1 MEPWMLDPTEF
12 TPLNVSMFGKR
23 YVKRWQ
29 ASVKQ
34 YRTYD
39 YWRQLFWTAA
49 ISRFEWEG
57 LPDGIDSRYLET
69 LLCGYGSF
77 AATKRSTSGVLTYWC
92 GRMNP
97 VGNLDLYRN
106 PNTIDVYTPNGQRQR
121 RHCNWWFKH
130 VGNQYG
136 TKTVVMPADA
146 VICWDNLTRFPTLQL
161 IDRQAQ
167 RLADMDI
174 TVDQHVRAMRV
185 PYVIVVDECGKKQ
198 AQDMYNQIDSGQPAI
213 YMNPSGMRN
222 VSVQVL
228 QTMNKAAYAGS
239 DILNDE
245 LKIVS
250 AVYTMLGID
259 NNAAAEKK
267 ERVQTAETLANN
279 EQFMIQRNSFLK
291 PRQEFCKQINDMY
304 GWNCSVKWSVPHMAA
319 GASGDDWPISE
330 GSEFLDSGGVIEPRD
345 GATNANL

>member
-106 PNTIDVYTPNGQRQR
+106 PNTIDVY
-121 RHCNWWFKH
+121 
-130 VGNQYG
+130 
-136 TKTVVMPADA
+136 
-146 VICWDNLTRFPTLQL
+146 
-161 IDRQAQ
+161 
-167 RLADMDI
+167 
-174 TVDQHVRAMRV
+174 AM
-185 PYVIVVDECGKKQ
+185 
-198 AQDMYNQIDSGQPAI
+198 
-213 YMNPSGMRN
+213 
-222 VSVQVL
+222 
-228 QTMNKAAYAGS
+228 
-239 DILNDE
+239 
-245 LKIVS
+245 
-250 AVYTMLGID
+250 
-259 NNAAAEKK
+259 
-267 ERVQTAETLANN
+267 
-279 EQFMIQRNSFLK
+279 FL
-291 PRQEFCKQINDMY
+291 
-304 GWNCSVKWSVPHMAA
+304 
-319 GASGDDWPISE
+319 
-330 GSEFLDSGGVIEPRD
+330 
-345 GATNANL
+345 

>member
-12 TPLNVSMFGKR
+12 TPLNVSMFGRR

-77 AATKRSTSGVLTYWC
+77 AATKRSTSGVLAYWC

-121 RHCNWWFKH
+121 RHCRFCSLSTARPSAWPIWT
-130 VGNQYG
+130 Q
-136 TKTVVMPADA
+136 P
-146 VICWDNLTRFPTLQL
+146 LTSTFALCACRTSSAWTNTAKSRPRTC
-161 IDRQAQ
+161 
-167 RLADMDI
+167 I
-174 TVDQHVRAMRV
+174 TVSI
-185 PYVIVVDECGKKQ
+185 PG
-198 AQDMYNQIDSGQPAI
+198 NL
-213 YMNPSGMRN
+213 PS
-222 VSVQVL
+222 
-228 QTMNKAAYAGS
+228 
-239 DILNDE
+239 I
-245 LKIVS
+245 
-250 AVYTMLGID
+250 
-259 NNAAAEKK
+259 
-267 ERVQTAETLANN
+267 
-279 EQFMIQRNSFLK
+279 
-291 PRQEFCKQINDMY
+291 
-304 GWNCSVKWSVPHMAA
+304 
-319 GASGDDWPISE
+319 
-330 GSEFLDSGGVIEPRD
+330 
-345 GATNANL
+345 

>member
-49 ISRFEWEG
+49 ISRFEWKG

-92 GRMNP
+92 GRMNT

-121 RHCNWWFKH
+121 RHCNWWFKR

-146 VICWDNLTRFPTLQL
+146 VICWDNLTRFPILQL

-167 RLADMDI
+167 RLADMDT

-185 PYVIVVDECGKKQ
+185 PYVISVDEYGKKQ
-198 AQDMYNQIDSGQPAI
+198 AQDMYNRIDSGQPAI
-213 YMNPSGMRN
+213 YMNPSGMQN
-222 VSVQVL
+222 MSVQVL

-291 PRQEFCKQINDMY
+291 PRQEFCERINDMY
-304 GWNCSVKWSVPHMAA
+304 GWDCSVKWSVPHTAA
-319 GASGDDWPISE
+319 SASDDDWPISE
-330 GSEFLDSGGVIEPRD
+330 GSEFLDSGGVIEPSE

>member
-1 MEPWMLDPTEF
+1 MQPWMLDPTEF

-29 ASVKQ
+29 ARVKQ

-57 LPDGIDSRYLET
+57 LPDGVDSRYLET

-130 VGNQYG
+130 V
-136 TKTVVMPADA
+136 
-146 VICWDNLTRFPTLQL
+146 
-161 IDRQAQ
+161 
-167 RLADMDI
+167 
-174 TVDQHVRAMRV
+174 
-185 PYVIVVDECGKKQ
+185 
-198 AQDMYNQIDSGQPAI
+198 AI
-213 YMNPSGMRN
+213 S
-222 VSVQVL
+222 
-228 QTMNKAAYAGS
+228 TA
-239 DILNDE
+239 
-245 LKIVS
+245 LK
-250 AVYTMLGID
+250 
-259 NNAAAEKK
+259 
-267 ERVQTAETLANN
+267 R
-279 EQFMIQRNSFLK
+279 
-291 PRQEFCKQINDMY
+291 
-304 GWNCSVKWSVPHMAA
+304 W
-319 GASGDDWPISE
+319 
-330 GSEFLDSGGVIEPRD
+330 
-345 GATNANL
+345 